1 MRNLCLIGTLVVIAT
16 VLAAGG
22 SPAARSPEGMVFI
35 PGGEFLMGSSAEE
48 VEQVRAAYGKRRMYR
63 DYAFDAETP
72 KRKVRLKA
80 FYIDRH
86 EVTNEE
92 YYEFVKATGHRAPRS
107 WLGGKYEAGRGDSP
121 VLYVSKEDAEAY
133 ARWAGKRLPTEAEW
147 EKAARG
153 ADGRIYPWG
162 DRFDP
167 YKAATA
173 ESDIKYIYG
182 ALCSANSA
190 NPVEIAEGDVS
201 PYGVHDMGGNV
212 REWTATEDIGHKM
225 AVVKGASWVDLSI
238 NARAAHREFVPR
250 GAVSHIIGFR
260 LVKDA
265 ADVDVAGSL

>member
-1 MRNLCLIGTLVVIAT
+1 MRNLCLIGTLVLIAAST
-16 VLAAGG
+16 G
-22 SPAARSPEGMVFI
+22 PAAPKGMVFI

-48 VEQVRAAYGKRRMYR
+48 VEQVRAAYGGRSMYR
-63 DYAFDAETP
+63 DYAFEAEMP
-72 KRKVRLKA
+72 KRKVRLKP
-80 FYIDRH
+80 FYIDRS

-92 YYEFVKATGHRAPRS
+92 YYEFVKATGHRAPRN
-107 WLGGKYEAGRGDSP
+107 WTGGEYEAGKGDCP

-153 ADGRIYPWG
+153 SDGRIYPWG

-173 ESDIKYIYG
+173 ESDIRYIYG

-190 NPVEIAEGDVS
+190 NPVEQAEGDVS

-212 REWTATEDIGHKM
+212 REWTATEDTERGM

-238 NARAAHREFVPR
+238 NARAAHREFVPKD
-250 GAVSHIIGFR
+250 AVSHIIGFR
-260 LVKDA
+260 LVKDVEDA
-265 ADVDVAGSL
+265 PGAGSF